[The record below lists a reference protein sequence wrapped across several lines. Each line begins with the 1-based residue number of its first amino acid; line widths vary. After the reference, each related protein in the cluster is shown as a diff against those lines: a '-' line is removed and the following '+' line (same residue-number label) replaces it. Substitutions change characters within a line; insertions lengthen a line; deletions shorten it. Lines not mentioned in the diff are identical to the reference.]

1 MQFKELQTKMYDA
14 MKEKDKTKKDT
25 ISAIINTAKN
35 TAINSGDKDNITEEM
50 TDNAIKKE
58 LKIVKE
64 QIDTCPKDRTEL
76 LDEFNK
82 RLEVV
87 KILMPKQ
94 LEEAEIK
101 QILESEFKEVLET
114 KNKGQIMKVA
124 MPRFKDIADGK
135 LVNSIISTYLN

>member
-58 LKIVKE
+58 LKTVKE

-82 RLEVV
+82 RLEII
-87 KILMPKQ
+87 KALMPKQ
-94 LEEAEIK
+94 LEEIEIR
-101 QILESEFKEVLET
+101 QILEKEFKEVLDT
-114 KNKGQIMKVA
+114 KNKGQIMKVV
-124 MPRFKDIADGK
+124 MPRFKGIADGK
-135 LVNSIISTYLN
+135 LINTIISSYLN

>member
-35 TAINSGDKDNITEEM
+35 IAINSGDKDNITEEM

-124 MPRFKDIADGK
+124 MPRFKGIADGK